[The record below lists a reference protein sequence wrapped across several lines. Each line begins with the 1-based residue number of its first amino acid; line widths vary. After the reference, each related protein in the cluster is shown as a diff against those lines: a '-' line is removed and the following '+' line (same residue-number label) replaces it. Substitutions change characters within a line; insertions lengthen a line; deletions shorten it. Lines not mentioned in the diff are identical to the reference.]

1 MIVLLWL
8 VLAILTSPFKSKRRL
23 EAENATWCLIPG
35 ETPLRHFNLTE

>member
-35 ETPLRHFNLTE
+35 KRLCVPFNLIE